1 MSPRRPWPSAPPG
14 PLAALRLGTRSEGD
28 LCEAPD
34 GRAGV
39 CRVIRDCPAMLALLE
54 GRPSQENIIVLN
66 RARCGFQGSVPV
78 VCCAGSQS
86 TARPPTPRPG
96 GGGGG
101 GGGSSPVSDDVDSV
115 ARDVS
120 NHPNLRMLPQEVCG
134 PVGTDRITG
143 GTVADIYAYPWIARL
158 GYKSSTRP
166 NNPVSYRCGG
176 SLISS
181 RYVLTAAH
189 CVVMRKESPL
199 RLTTVKL
206 GEHTTDTPVDCKES
220 GSCLPPPVDVEVEQ
234 IVVHPGYDA
243 ARQPP
248 TMHHDLALLRLARPV
263 DFAREEFVRPV
274 CLPVGA
280 DNQRMRLDGE
290 ALVVAG
296 WGTTETGEGSKALL
310 NVFVP
315 AVPIDR
321 CRDAYRKALV
331 AGSQGRVQFGVV
343 SLRPRNC
350 GRRRRASTRASATTC
365 SDAPLSRPAPFPSN
379 AAGAT
384 DAVRC
389 LLGPRWTGFSERKLN
404 AACWLVFILSDTCLC
419 TCFFA
424 IPVTCNEIDDVGFAS
439 DILMKNHTTQKRN
452 PPDVPMFR
460 VSSLHRTRS
469 SSPGNWPPGRPHLA
483 SGAVPAAAAAASG
496 RFSVERARGGRPVAW
511 QLPGRSVAAPPR
523 LHHPATPRC
532 AWLPANLRTCFLRD
546 ESAIVQSLALLAILL
561 REACKVNVWLR
572 SCPVTRKMRR
582 SSESAQP
589 GARLSYN
596 CAGTLIAERY
606 VLTAAHCVVRRTSQV
621 VSVRLGEY
629 NTATPIDC
637 KELQFQPQ
645 RQACLP
651 PPIDVDVQ
659 HIVTHP
665 DYNRATSY
673 HDIALLQLAW
683 PVDFVR
689 EEFVRPVCL
698 PAAADLQNFALDG
711 KKLVAAGWGTA
722 DLETGQGS
730 EVLLDVVVPAVGLQ
744 QCQEAYRRGR
754 DSCTGDSGGP
764 LMREALV
771 AGEAKTV
778 QFGVVSFGPRSCGT
792 AGVPGV
798 YTRVG
803 HYMQWILDTMRP

>member
-1 MSPRRPWPSAPPG
+1 MSSSASAAAACSARRRRPGGGVWVQLALVVLVAGLARAQRPWLSAAPG

-86 TARPPTPRPG
+86 TARPPTTRPG

-101 GGGSSPVSDDVDSV
+101 GSPPVSDDVDSV

-243 ARQPP
+243 TRQPP

-321 CRDAYRKALV
+321 CRDAYRKLT
-331 AGSQGRVQFGVV
+331 Q
-343 SLRPRNC
+343 
-350 GRRRRASTRASATTC
+350 TT
-365 SDAPLSRPAPFPSN
+365 
-379 AAGAT
+379 T
-384 DAVRC
+384 
-389 LLGPRWTGFSERKLN
+389 
-404 AACWLVFILSDTCLC
+404 I
-419 TCFFA
+419 
-424 IPVTCNEIDDVGFAS
+424 IP
-439 DILMKNHTTQKRN
+439 Q
-452 PPDVPMFR
+452 
-460 VSSLHRTRS
+460 
-469 SSPGNWPPGRPHLA
+469 
-483 SGAVPAAAAAASG
+483 
-496 RFSVERARGGRPVAW
+496 
-511 QLPGRSVAAPPR
+511 QL
-523 LHHPATPRC
+523 
-532 AWLPANLRTCFLRD
+532 
-546 ESAIVQSLALLAILL
+546 
-561 REACKVNVWLR
+561 
-572 SCPVTRKMRR
+572 
-582 SSESAQP
+582 
-589 GARLSYN
+589 
-596 CAGTLIAERY
+596 CAG
-606 VLTAAHCVVRRTSQV
+606 
-621 VSVRLGEY
+621 GE
-629 NTATPIDC
+629 
-637 KELQFQPQ
+637 K
-645 RQACLP
+645 
-651 PPIDVDVQ
+651 
-659 HIVTHP
+659 
-665 DYNRATSY
+665 
-673 HDIALLQLAW
+673 
-683 PVDFVR
+683 
-689 EEFVRPVCL
+689 
-698 PAAADLQNFALDG
+698 
-711 KKLVAAGWGTA
+711 
-722 DLETGQGS
+722 
-730 EVLLDVVVPAVGLQ
+730 
-744 QCQEAYRRGR
+744 GR